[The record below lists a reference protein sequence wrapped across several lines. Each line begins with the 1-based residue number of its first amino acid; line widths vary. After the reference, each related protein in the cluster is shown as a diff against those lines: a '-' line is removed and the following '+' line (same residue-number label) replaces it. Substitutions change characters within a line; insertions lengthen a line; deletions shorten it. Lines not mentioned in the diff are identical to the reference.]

1 MSSGVAFRAGG
12 GGTDDGSA
20 LEGAAEVRDPH
31 LCCGSAGTYSI
42 LQRELAVRLRSV
54 KLATLEEAAPQLI
67 ATANIG
73 CLQHLAAAAAVPV
86 KHWIE
91 LIDEASTT

>member
-1 MSSGVAFRAGG
+1 V
-12 GGTDDGSA
+12 
-20 LEGAAEVRDPH
+20 
-31 LCCGSAGTYSI
+31 
-42 LQRELAVRLRSV
+42 
-54 KLATLEEAAPQLI
+54 I

-91 LIDEASTT
+91 LLDEAST